1 MAAGGPGVR
10 GGMHAIG
17 VNAGPS
23 AGTFYSQGSAGSTVR
38 EYDFQLAEHQVPVL
52 TSGTPA
58 LHNTLRGQVEHPAQG
73 IIVGKAGFAF
83 RNLPELAVE
92 ALNHIRRVYDFTNL
106 GWIFIEGTQ
115 NFLKAV

>member
-1 MAAGGPGVR
+1 MR

>member
-58 LHNTLRGQVEHPAQG
+58 LRNTLRGQVEHPAQG
-73 IIVGKAGFAF
+73 IIVGKAGLVF